1 MAIKKVGTITH
12 EKYGITVPLRLDTTS
27 MEFTAT
33 WERPTPDAT
42 GVHMVRHSER
52 GKDGEEVRDAML
64 AFIDAQMSI
73 EWEPVVEVI
82 PMHNFASS
90 EQVRATAA
98 CAMAVT
104 RFWLGRP
111 AVGDM
116 QRAEWQIKPEDR
128 STTSRPFYVTSSDS
142 RMVYSK
148 DFTFPYRAKPRHYG
162 AERIYLAF
170 SEELWAGL
178 TLIEQRINEA
188 RRMLET
194 MLGTDEALDRVR
206 ELGAQ
211 VLPALL
217 AAPSETESI
226 NDV

>member
-1 MAIKKVGTITH
+1 MATKKVGVIKH
-12 EKYGITVPLRLDTTS
+12 EKYGIEVPLRLETDS
-27 MEFTAT
+27 MTFVAT

-42 GVHMVRHSER
+42 GIHVVRHTER

-64 AFIDAQMSI
+64 AFIEAQMAI
-73 EWEPVVEVI
+73 VWEPVVEVI
-82 PMHNFASS
+82 PMHGFASS
-90 EQVRATAA
+90 EQIRATAS

-116 QRAEWQIKPEDR
+116 QRAEWHIKPEDR
-128 STTSRPFYVTSSDS
+128 SRTSRPFYVTSSDS

-148 DFTFPYRAKPRHYG
+148 DFTFPFRAKPRHYG

-188 RRMLET
+188 RKMLET
-194 MLGTDEALDRVR
+194 MLGTDEALERVA

-211 VLPALL
+211 VLPGLL
-217 AAPSETESI
+217 AAPSAPEGE
-226 NDV
+226 